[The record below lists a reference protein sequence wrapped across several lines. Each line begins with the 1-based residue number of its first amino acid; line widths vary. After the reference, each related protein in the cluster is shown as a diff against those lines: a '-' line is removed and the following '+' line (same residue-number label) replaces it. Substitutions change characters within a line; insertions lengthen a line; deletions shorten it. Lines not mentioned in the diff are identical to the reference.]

1 MIRRNVSLPELGLV
15 AGTRMVLGAGIG
27 LLVASRLEP
36 GPRRAAGWAL
46 LGVGVVTTFPLVAQI
61 LFGESSAEGRG
72 IGRRQ
77 PGPDRVAARRTTAA
91 RARAA
96 RPLARA

>member
-1 MIRRNVSLPELGLV
+1 MIRRNVTLPEVGLV
-15 AGTRMVLGAGIG
+15 AGTRMILGAGLG

-61 LFGESSAEGRG
+61 LFGASPAEGRG
-72 IGRRQ
+72 LLGRRQ
-77 PGPDRVAARRTTAA
+77 PGPDRMAHRRAAAARGRP
-91 RARAA
+91 A
-96 RPLARA
+96 RP

>member
-1 MIRRNVSLPELGLV
+1 MIRRNVTLPELGLV
-15 AGTRMVLGAGIG
+15 AGTRMVLGVGIG
-27 LLVASRLEP
+27 LLVATRLEP

-61 LFGESSAEGRG
+61 LFGESPGLGRG
-72 IGRRQ
+72 TRRLLES
-77 PGPDRVAARRTTAA
+77 DRAAPRRAGAT
-91 RARAA
+91 RARLG